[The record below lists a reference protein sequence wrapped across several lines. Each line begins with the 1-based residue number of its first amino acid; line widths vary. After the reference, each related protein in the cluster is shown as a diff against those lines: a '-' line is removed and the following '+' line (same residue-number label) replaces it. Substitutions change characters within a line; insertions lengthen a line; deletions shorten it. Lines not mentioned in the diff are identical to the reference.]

1 MSAATEKSQM
11 SGTVSSNLLS
21 TPMDIPVVNIN
32 VPDYPDRE
40 PRSSTGATTRG
51 PLNKSLGPQQKQGL
65 TAPLTDISCSGPK
78 ILHKS
83 NFIHFNAH
91 KKFLS
96 LFYSSYLRF
105 PPSVI
110 FTRYST
116 YFKVLILSIHN
127 IHATSMTRM
136 WKVPI
141 NTLHYV
147 QIILFYYSHIRL
159 LYEI

>member
-11 SGTVSSNLLS
+11 SGTTSSNLLS

-40 PRSSTGATTRG
+40 PRISTGATTRG
-51 PLNKSLGPQQKQGL
+51 PQIKPQQKQGL

-78 ILHKS
+78 LKKLLHKS

-105 PPSVI
+105 PSSVI
-110 FTRYST
+110 FTRYSA

-136 WKVPI
+136 
-141 NTLHYV
+141 
-147 QIILFYYSHIRL
+147 
-159 LYEI
+159 